1 MICSLVLRNW
11 PFTYL
16 KMQFEF
22 TFFNDDQKFCDETTC
37 IMLVIISLE
46 IHNSNRNFVITGRKQ
61 VFSDETFLISNSCNF
76 HSKNLCDQGLK

>member
-1 MICSLVLRNW
+1 
-11 PFTYL
+11 
-16 KMQFEF
+16 MQVEF

-76 HSKNLCDQGLK
+76 QSKNLCDQGLK